1 METGNFTFYFEKNR
15 EPVKTFELGSEKIG
29 SIVFILGKKKL
40 SWLRKVEQIRK
51 NGSPEANLEAFIIIW
66 QEMRKPETQH
76 GRGLKD
82 KDMFESFRFN
92 KIS

>member
-40 SWLRKVEQIRK
+40 SWLRKVE
-51 NGSPEANLEAFIIIW
+51 
-66 QEMRKPETQH
+66 
-76 GRGLKD
+76 
-82 KDMFESFRFN
+82 
-92 KIS
+92 